1 MIDIH
6 AHMLPLVDDGSESE
20 SQSLEMLKE
29 AQRQG
34 VTHLIVTPHY
44 RYDYSS
50 SVVALKKAFKD
61 FCSFKDANNIP
72 IKLFLGQEVYVPKDF
87 DSINKKEVLTLNET
101 NYLLIEFSTVE
112 NANVLDAVYEIL
124 QQGYVPIIGH
134 VERYSYISLEQIME
148 MREMGCKIQVNA
160 DTVCRTLPFRLSK
173 RTRKLL
179 RLGLV
184 DFIASDMHYERVN
197 YMEKAKQYVTKK
209 HGKSYAD
216 KLFYGN
222 AKEIVGEK

>member
-6 AHMLPLVDDGSESE
+6 THMLPLIDDGSESQ

-34 VTHLIVTPHY
+34 VTHLFVTPHY
-44 RYDYSS
+44 RFNYKSTP
-50 SVVALKKAFKD
+50 LELEKAFKE
-61 FCSFKDANNIP
+61 FCRFKDDNNIP
-72 IKLFLGQEVYVPKDF
+72 IKLYLGQEVYIPKDF
-87 DSINKKEVLTLNET
+87 DTINKNEVLTLNET
-101 NYLLIEFSTVE
+101 NHLLIEFSTVE
-112 NANVLDAVYEIL
+112 KVNALDAVYEIL

-134 VERYSYISLEQIME
+134 VERYSYISLEQIIE

-160 DTVCRTLPFRLSK
+160 DTVCRVFPFRLYK

-184 DFIASDMHYERVN
+184 DFIASDMHYERIN
-197 YMEKAKQYVTKK
+197 YMAKAKKCVTKK
-209 HGKSYAD
+209 YGKSYAD
-216 KLFYGN
+216 KLFYEN